1 MVHLPSTSTQ
11 TCPGGGTANFTL
23 TGGGGMTA
31 KGAMGGGGIGGCASL
46 VPQKEINR
54 EANKKLPKVN
64 LIRFV
69 FFIGPPLS
77 SFMN

>member
-1 MVHLPSTSTQ
+1 
-11 TCPGGGTANFTL
+11 
-23 TGGGGMTA
+23 MTA